1 MWATRP
7 CRTIESVG
15 LVMIA
20 PTRGWPLPNDL
31 IRLFQPLL
39 PLLRHRRDQTPQEGP
54 LGFVFVG
61 ISGLRFAIHAQ
72 TFRHPGLC
80 YPLLPQGGSC
90 HREGPHSSC
99 GLLAVRLGP
108 LSSSVIRPSIVRP
121 PSELSGRS
129 SDGTRASIA
138 VRRCAFVSPRSTTLL
153 VALIRLIIRRRLDN
167 PLPARGGGRESP
179 QGAVRPDRR

>member
-1 MWATRP
+1 
-7 CRTIESVG
+7 
-15 LVMIA
+15 MIA

-39 PLLRHRRDQTPQEGP
+39 PLLRHRRDQTTQEGP
-54 LGFVFVG
+54 LGFVFVS

-108 LSSSVIRPSIVRP
+108 LDLDLTADNDSIRGWRGLVWVARP
-121 PSELSGRS
+121 AGKP
-129 SDGTRASIA
+129 AA
-138 VRRCAFVSPRSTTLL
+138 P
-153 VALIRLIIRRRLDN
+153 RRRSLMERN
-167 PLPARGGGRESP
+167 LAGVE
-179 QGAVRPDRR
+179 